1 MAVELAREGVPLPIL
16 QRQLGHRNMS
26 TTSIYLSGIGT
37 DEVIATVA
45 ARPAPMMTASA
56 GLEL

>member
-16 QRQLGHRNMS
+16 QRQLGHRNMA
-26 TTSIYLSGIGT
+26 TTSIYLSGIGI
-37 DEVIATVA
+37 DEVIGRVA
-45 ARPAPMMTASA
+45 AKPAPMISASA